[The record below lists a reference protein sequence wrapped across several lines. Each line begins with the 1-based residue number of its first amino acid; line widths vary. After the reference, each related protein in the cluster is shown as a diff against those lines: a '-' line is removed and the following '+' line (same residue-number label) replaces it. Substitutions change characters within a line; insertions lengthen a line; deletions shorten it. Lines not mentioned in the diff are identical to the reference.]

1 MNDFLTKTLIEV
13 LNKKTEN
20 NLTVKE
26 GLNQRL
32 KKILETGSDKQKE
45 EVQKM
50 IKKYSIDISL

>member
-1 MNDFLTKTLIEV
+1 MNDFLTKSLIEV